1 MTGTSV
7 ESLEEPAPGDRPVS
21 WVKSSGLWGWA
32 GPLLVTI
39 FAGFLRFDR
48 LASPK
53 AIVFDETFYA
63 KDAYSLLRF
72 GFERSMR
79 TEPKDIADQL
89 FLNGSPDQ
97 IWSTG
102 GAFVA
107 HPPVGKWMIALG
119 EQIFG
124 VNTFGWRFM
133 AAVCGTLSVLILCRV
148 ARRMTGSTL
157 LGCAAGFL
165 MALDGLHLVLSR
177 TALLDIFLMFWLL
190 AGFACLVNDRD
201 RARLFLAA
209 ERHDDPDRAIGP
221 RRHRFRSWR
230 LAAGVCFGLAAGV
243 KWSAIP
249 LILAFIGMV
258 FLWDAG
264 ARRKRELKSAPMATF
279 TADGISAILGL
290 VVVPIIVYI
299 LSWSG
304 WLLTTGGRERG
315 NASSHVAWRMIEG
328 LPKLWAYHQRI
339 WEFHTG
345 LTIKH
350 DYQSWPWDWP
360 ALRRPVAFY
369 WDDKTSQPCGGLNCT
384 REILGI
390 GTPAIWWVAI
400 PCLLVMIFLYLVHR
414 DWRAGAILLAYAA
427 GWLSWLPS
435 AFADRTM
442 FAFYALPLL
451 PFMCLAITMSL
462 GLIIGPAQIGY
473 RRPAGAVIAGAYVLL
488 VLANFWYLYP
498 ILTAKSIP
506 YDVWHAHMW
515 MGSWI

>member
-1 MTGTSV
+1 V
-7 ESLEEPAPGDRPVS
+7 GDRLRS
-21 WVKSSGLWGWA
+21 WVRSSGLWGWA

-72 GFERSMR
+72 GVEQSMR
-79 TEPKDIADQL
+79 TEPKGIADRL
-89 FLNGSPDQ
+89 FLNGSLDQ
-97 IWSTG
+97 IWGTDG

-148 ARRMTGSTL
+148 ARKMTGSTL

-201 RARLFLAA
+201 RAQFLSA
-209 ERHDDPDRAIGP
+209 ERNDDPERAIGP
-221 RRHRFRSWR
+221 GRRLFRPWR

-249 LILAFIGMV
+249 LILVFVGMV

-264 ARRKRELKSAPMATF
+264 ARWRHEVQAAPRATF
-279 TADGISAILGL
+279 VMDGISAILGL
-290 VVVPIIVYI
+290 VVIPIAVYV

-304 WLLTTGGRERG
+304 WLLTTSGWGRG
-315 NASSHVAWRMIEG
+315 KASSHVAWRMIEG
-328 LPKLWAYHQRI
+328 LPKLWSYHQSI
-339 WEFHTG
+339 WEYHTG
-345 LTIKH
+345 LTIGHK
-350 DYQSWPWDWP
+350 YQSWPWDWP
-360 ALRRPVAFY
+360 ELRRPVSFY
-369 WDDKTSQPCGGLNCT
+369 WDPKTTQPCGGLNCT

-400 PCLLVMIFLYLVHR
+400 PCLLVMLYLYLAHR
-414 DWRAGAILLAYAA
+414 DWRAGAILLAYTA
-427 GWLSWLPS
+427 GWLSWFPS

-442 FAFYALPLL
+442 YFFYALPLL

-462 GLIIGPAQIGY
+462 GLIIGPVQAGY
-473 RRPAGAVIAGAYVLL
+473 RRAAGAVIVGTYGLL
-488 VLANFWYLYP
+488 VLVNFWYLYP
-498 ILTAKSIP
+498 ILAAKSIP
-506 YDVWHAHMW
+506 YDVWRAHMW
-515 MGSWI
+515 MESWI